1 MTIRC
6 KDSEIDKLKS
16 SRDRAERRAADSEH
30 RAVLAEQ
37 TVRHE
42 LSYQFERIDFMM
54 KNIAKNKMQISEER
68 YKIEDTIQKNVALRT
83 KEIEADAEKRIA
95 EAVSSANERADK
107 EISAAREEADRNSN
121 EICAQYKAD
130 CDNEIEKTQK
140 IRNLYK
146 NARKWI
152 IGATGIQSAVM
163 MYVAA
168 CIISNYPGKE
178 IIMDGIEII
187 ELCVSSGQFVSGLIG
202 GIPWAVVRVVV
213 WILAVL
219 AAAALLITPIVLIKK
234 FDGEWIYDLKN
245 DEISR
250 TAFTVSVSLPLFGTS
265 ALAARDINGIA
276 VAAALYGGYVIIR
289 SGLILKLLA
298 ASGGLLARSWD
309 VMGELADNFR
319 ENKEK
324 WIVRVEILGVIVLT
338 FLLLYGVRLLSL
350 INN

>member
-6 KDSEIDKLKS
+6 KDSEVDKLKS
-16 SRDRAERRAADSEH
+16 SRDRAERRAADAEH

-42 LSYQFERIDFMM
+42 LSYEFERIDFMM
-54 KNIAKNKMQISEER
+54 KNIAQNKMQISEER
-68 YKIEDTIQKNVALRT
+68 DKIEDTIQENVSLRT
-83 KEIEADAEKRIA
+83 KDIEADAEKHIA

-107 EISAAREEADRNSN
+107 EISAAREEADRNST
-121 EICAQYKAD
+121 EICAQFKAD

-152 IGATGIQSAVM
+152 IGAAGIQSAVM
-163 MYVAA
+163 MYVSA
-168 CIISNYPGKE
+168 CIISNYPRNE
-178 IIMDGIEII
+178 IAADGA
-187 ELCVSSGQFVSGLIG
+187 ELIGWIAGGVSFISGLIG
-202 GIPWAVVRVVV
+202 GIPWAAVRVVV

-265 ALAARDINGIA
+265 ALAARDINGIT
-276 VAAALYGGYVIIR
+276 VAAALYGGYIIIR

-298 ASGGLLARSWD
+298 ASGGLLAQSWD
-309 VMGELADNFR
+309 VMSELADNFR

-324 WIVRVEILGVIVLT
+324 WIVRVEILGVIILT
-338 FLLLYGVRLLSL
+338 FILLYGVHLLSL